1 MVKSASAV
9 NAAPVAKPSTARTKL
24 AWTRRA
30 STEDR
35 RKEIFRS
42 LGLALRERGVAL
54 LTMQDI
60 AGRLGITK
68 GNLYYYFKDKQ
79 DLIYRCHL
87 ACMRV
92 SLDALAESRR
102 SKRRAGERLRAVL
115 AKHIRAITD
124 EVYGAVMLTDLES
137 LTPLQRRRYV
147 AMRDRFERGVRQ
159 LIHEGIAAGEFR
171 RVDPRV
177 AGFAILGAINW
188 IPKWYDPRGEL
199 SAAEIA
205 QMFTD
210 FLVRSLEA

>member
-1 MVKSASAV
+1 M
-9 NAAPVAKPSTARTKL
+9 
-24 AWTRRA
+24 
-30 STEDR
+30 
-35 RKEIFRS
+35 
-42 LGLALRERGVAL
+42 
-54 LTMQDI
+54 
-60 AGRLGITK
+60 
-68 GNLYYYFKDKQ
+68 
-79 DLIYRCHL
+79 
-87 ACMRV
+87 
-92 SLDALAESRR
+92 
-102 SKRRAGERLRAVL
+102 L

-159 LIHEGIAAGEFR
+159 LIHEGIDAGEFR